1 MSGTAEQHLQMAKLI
16 RQKAMAFPAD
26 KRAQAIEQSN
36 LFLALAAD
44 ASKDRGGLDL
54 RGFDFDALPPDWSDI
69 DRQIAKL
76 TPIKVDERK
85 SKSSKQHAELWERI
99 RFPPSGYRVFPS
111 RWLVVSS
118 QSMVI
123 CAERITGCQ
132 RSVLWRTTSAISS
145 GVLP

>member
-16 RQKAMAFPAD
+16 RQNAMAFPAH
-26 KRAQAIEQSN
+26 KRAQAIKQSN

-76 TPIKVDERK
+76 TPIKPDERK
-85 SKSSKQHAELWERI
+85 SELSRQHAELWERI
-99 RFPPSGYRVFPS
+99 RLFQDSH
-111 RWLVVSS
+111 
-118 QSMVI
+118 
-123 CAERITGCQ
+123 
-132 RSVLWRTTSAISS
+132 
-145 GVLP
+145 

>member
-85 SKSSKQHAELWERI
+85 SKPSKQHAELWERI
-99 RFPPSGYRVFPS
+99 RMFQDSHQADIASSRLSGWWSRLS
-111 RWLVVSS
+111 RW
-118 QSMVI
+118 
-123 CAERITGCQ
+123 
-132 RSVLWRTTSAISS
+132 
-145 GVLP
+145 

>member
-99 RFPPSGYRVFPS
+99 RLFQDSHQTDIGSSRLGGWWSRLS
-111 RWLVVSS
+111 RW
-118 QSMVI
+118 
-123 CAERITGCQ
+123 
-132 RSVLWRTTSAISS
+132 
-145 GVLP
+145 

>member
-99 RFPPSGYRVFPS
+99 RLFQDSHQADIGSSRLGGWWSRLS
-111 RWLVVSS
+111 RW
-118 QSMVI
+118 
-123 CAERITGCQ
+123 
-132 RSVLWRTTSAISS
+132 
-145 GVLP
+145 

>member
-99 RFPPSGYRVFPS
+99 RLFQDSHQADTGSSRLGGWWSRLS
-111 RWLVVSS
+111 RW
-118 QSMVI
+118 
-123 CAERITGCQ
+123 
-132 RSVLWRTTSAISS
+132 
-145 GVLP
+145 